1 MLHFPFFRSLLCLA
15 PDAGGASGGA
25 DVDSSE
31 QQTGQAETA
40 QDAPMAET
48 QAEAQAAPAAEG
60 LYPAAASGGSRR
72 EERRESQGAKGDH
85 ASSPEQPAEAQK
97 TESDTERAQ
106 EDAPEK
112 EQETPLAERLAAMQ
126 AKLGEYQLRTAAAL
140 SGVLKERIP
149 YVMRM
154 ADVTGL
160 DPTAAD
166 AAEHYQQ
173 AIDKVLADVPE
184 LRGGAGTGSTGNFA
198 RKPVDTIDPDIARI
212 QRNILGR

>member
-1 MLHFPFFRSLLCLA
+1 MLHFPFFRPFLCLA
-15 PDAGGASGGA
+15 PDTGGASGDAAAA
-25 DVDSSE
+25 DSAE
-31 QQTGQAETA
+31 QQTGQDETA
-40 QDAPMAET
+40 QSNAQAAET
-48 QAEAQAAPAAEG
+48 QADVQAAPAA
-60 LYPAAASGGSRR
+60 
-72 EERRESQGAKGDH
+72 QKQ
-85 ASSPEQPAEAQK
+85 PEQAQQA
-97 TESDTERAQ
+97 ESDTERAQ
-106 EDAPEK
+106 EAEPEEEQTAPLK
-112 EQETPLAERLAAMQ
+112 ERLAHMQ

-140 SGVLKERIP
+140 SGVPKERIP

-166 AAEHYQQ
+166 AAERYQQ

-198 RKPVDTIDPDIARI
+198 RKPVDTVDPDIARI

>member
-1 MLHFPFFRSLLCLA
+1 MLHFPFFRPMLCLA
-15 PDAGGASGGA
+15 PDAGGASGEA
-25 DVDSSE
+25 AVDSPE
-31 QQTGQAETA
+31 QQTGQAEA
-40 QDAPMAET
+40 VQDTQEAET
-48 QAEAQAAPAAEG
+48 QAAAQAAPVA
-60 LYPAAASGGSRR
+60 
-72 EERRESQGAKGDH
+72 QKQ
-85 ASSPEQPAEAQK
+85 PEQAQQH
-97 TESDTERAQ
+97 ESDTERAQ

-112 EQETPLAERLAAMQ
+112 EQTAPLKERLANMQ

-140 SGVLKERIP
+140 AGVPKERIP

-198 RKPVDTIDPDIARI
+198 RKPVDTVDPDIARI

>member
-1 MLHFPFFRSLLCLA
+1 MLHFPFFRPMLCLA
-15 PDAGGASGGA
+15 PDAGGASGETA
-25 DVDSSE
+25 VDIPE
-31 QQTGQAETA
+31 QQTGQDEAV
-40 QDAPMAET
+40 QDTQEAET
-48 QAEAQAAPAAEG
+48 QAAAPAA
-60 LYPAAASGGSRR
+60 
-72 EERRESQGAKGDH
+72 QK
-85 ASSPEQPAEAQK
+85 QPAEEQQA
-97 TESDTERAQ
+97 ESDTERAQ

-112 EQETPLAERLAAMQ
+112 EQTAPLKERLANMQ

-140 SGVLKERIP
+140 AGVPKERIP

-173 AIDKVLADVPE
+173 AINKVLADVPE

-198 RKPVDTIDPDIARI
+198 RKPVDTVDPDIARI

>member
-1 MLHFPFFRSLLCLA
+1 MLHFPFFRPMLCLA
-15 PDAGGASGGA
+15 PDAGGASGETA
-25 DVDSSE
+25 VDSPE
-31 QQTGQAETA
+31 QQTGQAEAA
-40 QDAPMAET
+40 QDAQKTET
-48 QAEAQAAPAAEG
+48 QADAQTAPAAE
-60 LYPAAASGGSRR
+60 R
-72 EERRESQGAKGDH
+72 
-85 ASSPEQPAEAQK
+85 QPAEEHQ

-112 EQETPLAERLAAMQ
+112 EQVAPLKERLANMQ

-140 SGVLKERIP
+140 AGVPKERIP

-166 AAEHYQQ
+166 AAEHYQK

-198 RKPVDTIDPDIARI
+198 RKPVNGDDPDIARI
-212 QRNILGR
+212 QRNILG

>member
-25 DVDSSE
+25 AVDSPE
-31 QQTGQAETA
+31 QQTGQADA
-40 QDAPMAET
+40 VQDAQTAET
-48 QAEAQAAPAAEG
+48 QADAQAAPAA
-60 LYPAAASGGSRR
+60 
-72 EERRESQGAKGDH
+72 QK
-85 ASSPEQPAEAQK
+85 QPADEQQA
-97 TESDTERAQ
+97 ESDTERAQ

-140 SGVLKERIP
+140 SGVPKERIP

-198 RKPVDTIDPDIARI
+198 RKPVDTVDPDIARI

>member
-1 MLHFPFFRSLLCLA
+1 MLHFPFFRPMLCLA
-15 PDAGGASGGA
+15 PDAGGASGEA
-25 DVDSSE
+25 AVDSPE
-31 QQTGQAETA
+31 QQTGQADA
-40 QDAPMAET
+40 VQDT
-48 QAEAQAAPAAEG
+48 QTAEAQADAQDAPAAEG
-60 LYPAAASGGSRR
+60 
-72 EERRESQGAKGDH
+72 
-85 ASSPEQPAEAQK
+85 QPAEAQQ

-106 EDAPEK
+106 EDAPEE
-112 EQETPLAERLAAMQ
+112 EQETPLTERLAAMQ

-140 SGVLKERIP
+140 AGVPKERIP

-198 RKPVDTIDPDIARI
+198 RKPVDTVDPDIARI
-212 QRNILGR
+212 QRNIIG

>member
-1 MLHFPFFRSLLCLA
+1 MLYFPFFRPFLCLA
-15 PDAGGASGGA
+15 PDAGGASGSGDA
-25 DVDSSE
+25 SAEDSDA
-31 QQTGQAETA
+31 QQTGQDEAA
-40 QDAPMAET
+40 QDAQTDET
-48 QAEAQAAPAAEG
+48 QAAAQAAT
-60 LYPAAASGGSRR
+60 AAS
-72 EERRESQGAKGDH
+72 EQ
-85 ASSPEQPAEAQK
+85 PEQTKQP
-97 TESDTERAQ
+97 ESDTERAQ

-112 EQETPLAERLAAMQ
+112 EQTAPLQERLANMQ

-140 SGVLKERIP
+140 AGVPKERIP

-198 RKPVDTIDPDIARI
+198 RKPLDNDDPDVARI

>member
-1 MLHFPFFRSLLCLA
+1 MLHFPFFRPMLCLA
-15 PDAGGASGGA
+15 PDAGGASGEA
-25 DVDSSE
+25 AVDSPE
-31 QQTGQAETA
+31 QQTGQADA
-40 QDAPMAET
+40 VQDT
-48 QAEAQAAPAAEG
+48 QTAEAQADAQDAPAAEG
-60 LYPAAASGGSRR
+60 
-72 EERRESQGAKGDH
+72 
-85 ASSPEQPAEAQK
+85 QPAEAQQ

-106 EDAPEK
+106 EDAPEE
-112 EQETPLAERLAAMQ
+112 EQETPLTERLAAMQ

-140 SGVLKERIP
+140 AGVPKERIP

-198 RKPVDTIDPDIARI
+198 RKPVDTVDPDIARI
-212 QRNILGR
+212 QRNILG

>member
-1 MLHFPFFRSLLCLA
+1 MLHFPFFRPMLCLA
-15 PDAGGASGGA
+15 PDAGGASGEA
-25 DVDSSE
+25 AVDSPE
-31 QQTGQAETA
+31 QQTGQAEA
-40 QDAPMAET
+40 VQDTQEAET
-48 QAEAQAAPAAEG
+48 QAAAQAAPAA
-60 LYPAAASGGSRR
+60 
-72 EERRESQGAKGDH
+72 
-85 ASSPEQPAEAQK
+85 QK
-97 TESDTERAQ
+97 PESDTERAQ

-112 EQETPLAERLAAMQ
+112 EQTAPLKERLANMQ

-140 SGVLKERIP
+140 AGVPKERIP

-198 RKPVDTIDPDIARI
+198 RKPVDTVDPDIARI

>member
-1 MLHFPFFRSLLCLA
+1 MLHFPFFRPMLCLA
-15 PDAGGASGGA
+15 PDAGGASGEA
-25 DVDSSE
+25 AVDNPE
-31 QQTGQAETA
+31 QQTGQAEAA
-40 QDAPMAET
+40 QDAQKTET
-48 QAEAQAAPAAEG
+48 QADAQAAPATEG

-85 ASSPEQPAEAQK
+85 ASSPEQPAEENQ

-106 EDAPEK
+106 EDEPEK
-112 EQETPLAERLAAMQ
+112 EQTAPLKERLANMQ

-140 SGVLKERIP
+140 SGVPKERIP

-160 DPTAAD
+160 DPCAAD
-166 AAEHYQQ
+166 AAEHYQK
-173 AIDKVLADVPE
+173 AVDKVLYDVPE

-198 RKPVDTIDPDIARI
+198 RKPVEPVDPDIAKI
-212 QRNILGR
+212 TRNILG

>member
-1 MLHFPFFRSLLCLA
+1 MLCLA
-15 PDAGGASGGA
+15 PDAGGASGEA
-25 DVDSSE
+25 AVASPE
-31 QQTGQAETA
+31 QQTSQAEA
-40 QDAPMAET
+40 VQDTQTAET
-48 QAEAQAAPAAEG
+48 QAAAQAAPSAEG
-60 LYPAAASGGSRR
+60 QSA
-72 EERRESQGAKGDH
+72 EEQQA
-85 ASSPEQPAEAQK
+85 
-97 TESDTERAQ
+97 ESDTERAQ
-106 EDAPEK
+106 EDALEK
-112 EQETPLAERLAAMQ
+112 EQTAPLKERLANMQ

-140 SGVLKERIP
+140 AGVPKGRIP

-173 AIDKVLADVPE
+173 AVDKVLADVPE

-198 RKPVDTIDPDIARI
+198 RKPVDTVDPDIARI

>member
-1 MLHFPFFRSLLCLA
+1 MLHFPFFRPMLCLA
-15 PDAGGASGGA
+15 PDAGGASGETAVG
-25 DVDSSE
+25 SPE
-31 QQTGQAETA
+31 QQTGQAEA
-40 QDAPMAET
+40 VQDTQTAET
-48 QAEAQAAPAAEG
+48 QADAQAAPAA
-60 LYPAAASGGSRR
+60 
-72 EERRESQGAKGDH
+72 QK
-85 ASSPEQPAEAQK
+85 QPAEEQQA
-97 TESDTERAQ
+97 ESDTERAQ

-112 EQETPLAERLAAMQ
+112 EQTAPLKERLAKMQ

-140 SGVLKERIP
+140 AGVPKERIP

-198 RKPVDTIDPDIARI
+198 RKPVDAVDPDIARI